1 MRFAKPTKPWYP
13 TVMTGVK
20 DNIKP
25 SATPSEEEI
34 RRWNDLPRDEQLE
47 RMREALLA
55 GEQSGIS
62 ERTMDDI
69 KAAAQKRLAEL
80 RTG

>member
-13 TVMTGVK
+13 TVMIGVK

-55 GEQSGIS
+55 GEQSGIC

-80 RTG
+80 RNG